1 MPKVHSIG
9 PKHFV
14 QLIDL
19 PVIWGKKF
27 VVRGWTQEIE
37 EPFRT
42 SEPFLVRLPKYK
54 ALAFGKWTGFKT
66 EEDALKSA
74 LNTREVT
81 YDDFTE
87 EAGWTAPDSDREA
100 SSHNLYSRFNNM
112 DGASDVYDWQ
122 AYHYVATQSESVGP

>member
-1 MPKVHSIG
+1 MPKVHNIG

-14 QLIDL
+14 QLIDF
-19 PVIWGKKF
+19 PVIWGPKI

-42 SEPFLVRLPKYK
+42 AQPFLVRLPKYK

-66 EEDALKSA
+66 EEEA
-74 LNTREVT
+74 LNLALEMREVT

-87 EAGWTAPDSDREA
+87 EAGWTAPDSDREESGEDIYA
-100 SSHNLYSRFNNM
+100 RLDSV
-112 DGASDVYDWQ
+112 DGTVNVHDWHTYYRM
-122 AYHYVATQSESVGP
+122 AKESEQ

>member
-1 MPKVHSIG
+1 MPKVHNIG

-14 QLIDL
+14 QLIDF
-19 PVIWGKKF
+19 PVIWGPKI

-42 SEPFLVRLPKYK
+42 AQPFLVRLPKYK

-66 EEDALKSA
+66 EEEA
-74 LNTREVT
+74 LNLALEMREVT

-87 EAGWTAPDSDREA
+87 EAGWTAPDSDREESGEDIYA
-100 SSHNLYSRFNNM
+100 RLDSV
-112 DGASDVYDWQ
+112 DGTVNVHDWQ
-122 AYHYVATQSESVGP
+122 TYYRMAKESEQ

>member
-9 PKHFV
+9 TKHFV

-19 PVIWGKKF
+19 PVIWGKK
-27 VVRGWTQEIE
+27 VVARGWTQEIE

-42 SEPFLVRLPKYK
+42 SEPLLVRLPKYK
-54 ALAFGKWTGFKT
+54 ALAFGKWTGFKS
-66 EEDALKSA
+66 EEEALKSA

-87 EAGWTAPDSDREA
+87 EAGWTAPTTDSDREESLA
-100 SSHNLYSRFNNM
+100 DINARLDSM
-112 DGASDVYDWQ
+112 DGTVNVHDWQ
-122 AYHYVATQSESVGP
+122 TYYRLAKESE